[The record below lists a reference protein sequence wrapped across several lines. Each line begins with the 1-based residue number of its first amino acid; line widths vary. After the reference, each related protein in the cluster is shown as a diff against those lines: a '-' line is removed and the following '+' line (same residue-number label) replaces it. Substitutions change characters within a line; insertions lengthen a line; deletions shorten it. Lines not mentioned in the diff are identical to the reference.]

1 MAEVRGQNPPDWFTT
16 LAAAETWGM
25 PPWLVESEAPAE
37 WMDRFVAVANERAEA
52 QKRKSKAKGSTG
64 GRRLI

>member
-1 MAEVRGQNPPDWFTT
+1 
-16 LAAAETWGM
+16 M

-52 QKRKSKAKGSTG
+52 QKRKPKGSAS